1 MTSYRPSCIEISI
14 SVSIFLLFLIIGLMS
29 GLYWWFILWFFVLV
43 PPGLGYVQHRTIVL
57 IDRPD
62 TVETEASETD
72 ELLKE
77 TKLSF

>member
-1 MTSYRPSCIEISI
+1 
-14 SVSIFLLFLIIGLMS
+14 MS
-29 GLYWWFILWFFVLV
+29 GLYWWFILWLFVLV